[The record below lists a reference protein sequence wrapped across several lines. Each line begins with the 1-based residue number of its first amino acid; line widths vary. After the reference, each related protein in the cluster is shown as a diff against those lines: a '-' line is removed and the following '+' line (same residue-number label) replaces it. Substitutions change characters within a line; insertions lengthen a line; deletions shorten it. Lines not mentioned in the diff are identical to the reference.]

1 MLGRATLSP
10 RPRPIVFKRWSRR
23 PYAAFCSLHREVVI
37 GVVKASIADAQMLKM
52 GRKTRTRQCP
62 TPRTDKTA
70 DDGYDPPP
78 DTLATTATPTPTS
91 DTDTPARTAHRRT
104 GRGGM
109 TTEDDNNEPRTGLRQ
124 DEANRRGVRASQHI
138 LTLNHP
144 DTETNQDT

>member
-52 GRKTRTRQCP
+52 GRKTRIRQCP

-70 DDGYDPPP
+70 DDGDDPPP
-78 DTLATTATPTPTS
+78 DSLVATAAPTPS
-91 DTDTPARTAHRRT
+91 ADTDTPARTARRRT
-104 GRGGM
+104 GRGGT
-109 TTEDDNNEPRTGLRQ
+109 TTEDDNKNPAPGFAKTRRTG
-124 DEANRRGVRASQHI
+124 AGFVRLSI
-138 LTLNHP
+138 S
-144 DTETNQDT
+144 